1 MNLMELQE
9 LMQFELGA
17 PVCAWISFQL
27 MKGIWKFEFMS
38 FLDLLQEFDSKSF
51 DFFYSSLLRVGLPMN
66 FIA

>member
-17 PVCAWISFQL
+17 PVCAWMTFQL